1 MSRKVGEGSFLVSDE
16 DLTAATHTGGSG
28 VWGGLPGPECVWCVH
43 RAFLGGGAKRD
54 ILSGGNRVSDIY
66 W

>member
-28 VWGGLPGPECVWCVH
+28 VWGGLPGPECVWCG
-43 RAFLGGGAKRD
+43 AQGFLRGRGKEGHSQWWK
-54 ILSGGNRVSDIY
+54 
-66 W
+66 